1 MMGEQL
7 GMEFDKPKAEAARE
21 IALDQTGKAADK
33 DWFHRAVEAVH
44 TVARERETFTTDHL
58 WAHVEMP
65 REPRAMGAVMRVAR
79 LAKWCE
85 ATDRTVKS
93 ARVRCHARPLRIW
106 QSLLKVP

>member
-1 MMGEQL
+1 MGEQL

-21 IALDQTGKAADK
+21 VALDQTGKAADR

-44 TVARERETFTTDHL
+44 TVARARATFTTDDL

-85 ATDRTVKS
+85 ASDRTVKS
-93 ARVRCHARPLRIW
+93 ARVKCHARPLRIW
-106 QSLLKVP
+106 NSLLKVP